1 MAGRDW
7 WVRWKGWLAFH
18 KGSGITGGHALTIVK
33 PKPDFHHGRPKGRGA
48 SFVCAKKRAD
58 CRRRIFGHSRL
69 FAPQS
74 FLHNLLFNSP
84 VLAEIGAITQFAG
97 RFFREGFRPRYEV
110 REWLYQCY
118 VVGYQSLPMVG
129 ITGFIMGVVLT
140 LQSRPT
146 MAKFGAESWIPT
158 MVGLTIIREMGPIIT
173 ALIFAGKIGS
183 SIGAELGSMRVT
195 EQIDAMEVSG
205 TNPFKYLVVTRVLA
219 TTLMLP
225 LLTILADAIGLYA
238 SYVGINTKGTTTLA
252 LFLNN
257 IMGSLT
263 FGDVLPA
270 VLKTFFFGF
279 AVGIIGC
286 YKGYFAN
293 KGTEGVGQA
302 ANSAVVAASL
312 VIFVLDLLAVQITG
326 LLGIN

>member
-1 MAGRDW
+1 MDSSLL
-7 WVRWKGWLAFH
+7 VE
-18 KGSGITGGHALTIVK
+18 TGGIARFT
-33 PKPDFHHGRPKGRGA
+33 
-48 SFVCAKKRAD
+48 
-58 CRRRIFGHSRL
+58 
-69 FAPQS
+69 
-74 FLHNLLFNSP
+74 
-84 VLAEIGAITQFAG
+84 G
-97 RFFREGFRPRYEV
+97 RFFREGFRPRYELQ
-110 REWLYQCY
+110 ELLHQCY

-129 ITGFIMGVVLT
+129 ITGFIMGIVLT

-205 TNPFKYLVVTRVLA
+205 TNPFKYLVFTRVLA

-225 LLTILADAIGLYA
+225 ILTILADVIGLFAAYL
-238 SYVGINTKGTTTLA
+238 GINIQGVTTLA
-252 LFLNN
+252 LFFNN
-257 IMGSLT
+257 IFSSLT

-270 VLKTFFFGF
+270 VTKTIFFGF

-286 YKGYFAN
+286 YKGYFSD

-302 ANSAVVAASL
+302 ANSAVVVASL
-312 VIFVLDLLAVQITG
+312 TIFILDLLAVQITS
-326 LLGIN
+326 LLGLN